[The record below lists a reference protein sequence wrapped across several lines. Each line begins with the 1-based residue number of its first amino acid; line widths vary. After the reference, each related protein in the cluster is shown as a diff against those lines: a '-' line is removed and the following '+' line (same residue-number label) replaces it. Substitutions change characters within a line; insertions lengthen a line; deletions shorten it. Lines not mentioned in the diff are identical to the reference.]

1 MKESRNRTRVLKYL
15 FLVLFIVLAIAYLLV
30 VLLHDTDTTDD
41 YTEFDKERAVIT
53 CMTAEYATRYTDD
66 PAESD
71 MFPECE
77 KRYEKLKATL
87 PYSEYMRFLKTPVS
101 AEAGP
106 NEMQP
111 YEVYLQI
118 MTGQDR

>member
-1 MKESRNRTRVLKYL
+1 NRTRVLKYL
-15 FLVLFIVLAIAYLLV
+15 FLVLFIVSAIAYLLV
-30 VLLHDTDTTDD
+30 ILLRDSEAISD
-41 YTEFDKERAVIT
+41 YTEFDKERAIIT

-87 PYSEYMRFLKTPVS
+87 PYAEYVRFLKTPVS

-106 NEMQP
+106 TEMQP